1 MFNQINYLS
10 VSSSHVCKCQ
20 VNKIR
25 DEDNRRLRILDE
37 QLTMSIMKIVLML
50 LLFCCVLF
58 FILILFAFLDN
69 CN

>member
-10 VSSSHVCKCQ
+10 LSCKCQ

-58 FILILFAFLDN
+58 SFLILFAFLAL
-69 CN
+69 

>member
-10 VSSSHVCKCQ
+10 LSCMYVCKCQ

-25 DEDNRRLRILDE
+25 DEDNRRLWILDE

-58 FILILFAFLDN
+58 FILILFAFLAL
-69 CN
+69 